1 MDTKE
6 NTNFTKTTNKKKS
19 VYIPEFEDGLYS
31 ASDIETDFY
40 DSIVK
45 EVFFKGR
52 ARNVNSWERYF
63 NDMCILCYSFDPSVF
78 IKIVSNNII
87 HKESIQYDGKSFTP
101 VISSNPSQLINGIQ
115 IGLTEYYS
123 EGNLNHE
130 TARKY
135 AKQLLDMYGLTDRI
149 LIFVINK
156 KY

>member
-1 MDTKE
+1 MNIKE
-6 NTNFTKTTNKKKS
+6 NKNFTKPANMKNS

-40 DSIVK
+40 GSEVK
-45 EVFFKGR
+45 EVFFKER
-52 ARNVNSWERYF
+52 ARYVNSWERYF
-63 NDMCILCYSFDPSVF
+63 NDMCVLCYSFDPGKF
-78 IKIVSNNII
+78 KNIVSDNSI
-87 HKESIQYDGKSFTP
+87 HKESVKKDGKRFNP
-101 VISSNPSQLINGIQ
+101 VISSNPNQVIDSIQ
-115 IGLTEYYS
+115 IGLTDYYS

-149 LIFVINK
+149 LIFVMNK